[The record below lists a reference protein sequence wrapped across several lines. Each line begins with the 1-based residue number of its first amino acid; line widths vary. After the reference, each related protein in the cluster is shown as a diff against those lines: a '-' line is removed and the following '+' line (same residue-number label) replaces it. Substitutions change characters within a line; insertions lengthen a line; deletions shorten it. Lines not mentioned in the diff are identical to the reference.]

1 MSAFFRKYFQGRS
14 KVREVTCDKVPLMT
28 ALQEA
33 RLCTLK
39 LSEIR
44 AGTISLF
51 LLLLLGIEGAHTP
64 HMQRARRKHGSA
76 DD

>member
-1 MSAFFRKYFQGRS
+1 MCLCVSAFFRKYFQGRS

-51 LLLLLGIEGAHTP
+51 LLLLLGKEHTDTP
-64 HMQRARRKHGSA
+64 QQMQG
-76 DD
+76 